1 MPAKPVAGRPDLMH
15 RGGGNRPTR
24 CRARAGLDRH
34 RSAALRSRDSG
45 AGGQR
50 KIPRTLARATPEQ
63 RAVIYGQTM
72 GLRITYNPEEA
83 SIEVEARPACSNS
96 LVGGAFTSPSTPAL
110 LRGKVLLGAA

>member
-1 MPAKPVAGRPDLMH
+1 MR
-15 RGGGNRPTR
+15 T
-24 CRARAGLDRH
+24 
-34 RSAALRSRDSG
+34 SG

-83 SIEVEARPACSNS
+83 SIEVEARPAW
-96 LVGGAFTSPSTPAL
+96 
-110 LRGKVLLGAA
+110 